1 MSVSDRVSVRSE
13 LSASSQIPV
22 DDTSDFGS
30 RKPSAVTAGL
40 ISLTQNLGL
49 SWFGKRLTYAFR
61 RIGLLMMGECADVIL
76 FGARLRIYPHNNVS
90 EKRVLFATQLFDP
103 AEREALRALAAPGA
117 VFLDIGANVGLYSI
131 SVGEAFAAYADTR
144 IIAVE
149 PHPYI
154 YRRLA
159 FNAALNPTYNITAVE
174 AGIADHEGTLSLTLH
189 GDNLGETRMVQAD
202 ITGSLDNPADAV
214 ATDKVMEVP
223 VISLMQLVEAQG
235 LTRIDGMKVD
245 VEGFEEKVILPFFD
259 AAPDALLPR
268 VIIIENNVRHW
279 DVDIVAVAATRSYAS
294 HRISKNNLMLSRD
307 PS

>member
-1 MSVSDRVSVRSE
+1 MSVSDHVSVRSE

-22 DDTSDFGS
+22 DDTSEFGS
-30 RKPSAVTAGL
+30 RRPSTVTARL
-40 ISLTQNLGL
+40 ISITQNLGP
-49 SWFGKRLTYAFR
+49 SWIGKRLTYFFR
-61 RIGLLMMGECADVIL
+61 RIGLLMIDECADVTL

-103 AEREALRALAAPGA
+103 AERQVLKALAAPGA

-131 SVGEAFAAYADTR
+131 SVGEDFAAHAETR
-144 IIAVE
+144 IVAVE

-202 ITGSLDNPADAV
+202 IPGSIDNPADAI
-214 ATDKVMEVP
+214 AADKVVEVP
-223 VISLMQLVEAQG
+223 VISLMQLVDAHG

-245 VEGFEEKVILPFFD
+245 VEGYEEKVILPFFD
-259 AAPDALLPR
+259 TAPETLLPR

-279 DVDIVAVAATRSYAS
+279 DVDIVAVAATHGYVS
-294 HRISKNNLMLSRD
+294 HRISKNNLMLSRET
-307 PS
+307 S

>member
-1 MSVSDRVSVRSE
+1 MSVSDRVSVRRE
-13 LSASSQIPV
+13 FSASSQIPV
-22 DDTSDFGS
+22 DDTSEFGS
-30 RKPSAVTAGL
+30 RRPSTVTARL
-40 ISLTQNLGL
+40 ISITQNLGP
-49 SWFGKRLTYAFR
+49 SWFSKRLIYFFR
-61 RIGLLMMGECADVIL
+61 RVGLLMIDECADVTL

-103 AEREALRALAAPGA
+103 AEREVLKLLAAPGA
-117 VFLDIGANVGLYSI
+117 VFLDIGANVGLYGI
-131 SVGEAFAAYADTR
+131 SVGEDFAAHADAS
-144 IIAVE
+144 IVAVE

-202 ITGSLDNPADAV
+202 TPGSLDNPADAI
-214 ATDKVMEVP
+214 AADKVVDVP
-223 VISLMQLVEAQG
+223 VIPLMQLVDAQG

-259 AAPDALLPR
+259 VAPDTLLPR

-279 DVDIVAVAATRSYAS
+279 DVDIVAVAATRGYAS

>member
-1 MSVSDRVSVRSE
+1 MAVSGRVSTRSE
-13 LSASSQIPV
+13 LSAPSQIPV

-40 ISLTQNLGL
+40 ISITQNLGL
-49 SWFGKRLTYAFR
+49 SWFGKRLTYLLR
-61 RIGLLMMGECADVIL
+61 RIGLLMMGECADVTL

-103 AEREALRALAAPGA
+103 AERDALKALAAPGA

-131 SVGEAFAAYADTR
+131 SVGEAFAAHPDTR
-144 IIAVE
+144 IVAVE

-159 FNAALNPTYNITAVE
+159 FNAGLNPAYNITAVE

-189 GDNLGETRMVQAD
+189 GDNLGETRMVQEG
-202 ITGSLDNPADAV
+202 ITASVDAI
-214 ATDKVMEVP
+214 AAEKVVDVP
-223 VISLMQLVEAQG
+223 VLSLMQLVATQE

-245 VEGFEEKVILPFFD
+245 VEGFEEKVMLPFFD

-279 DVDIVAVAATRSYAS
+279 DVDIVAVAAKRGYTS
-294 HRISKNNLMLSRD
+294 HRISKNNLLLSLLSRD

>member
-1 MSVSDRVSVRSE
+1 N
-13 LSASSQIPV
+13 
-22 DDTSDFGS
+22 
-30 RKPSAVTAGL
+30 
-40 ISLTQNLGL
+40 NL
-49 SWFGKRLTYAFR
+49 
-61 RIGLLMMGECADVIL
+61 
-76 FGARLRIYPHNNVS
+76 S

-103 AEREALRALAAPGA
+103 GEREALRALAAPGA

-131 SVGEAFAAYADTR
+131 SVGEAFAAHADTR
-144 IIAVE
+144 IVAVE

-159 FNAALNPTYNITAVE
+159 FNAALNPTFNITAVE
-174 AGIADHEGTLSLTLH
+174 AGIADHEGTMSLTLH

-202 ITGSLDNPADAV
+202 ITGSLDNPADAI
-214 ATDKVMEVP
+214 AADKVVEVP
-223 VISLMQLVEAQG
+223 VISLMQLVDAQG

-245 VEGFEEKVILPFFD
+245 VEGFEVKVMLPFFD

-279 DVDIVAVAATRSYAS
+279 DVDIVDVAATRGYAS
-294 HRISKNNLMLSRD
+294 HRISKNNLMLSRN

>member
-1 MSVSDRVSVRSE
+1 MAVSGRVSTRSE
-13 LSASSQIPV
+13 LSAPSQIPV

-40 ISLTQNLGL
+40 ISITQNLGL
-49 SWFGKRLTYAFR
+49 SWFGKRLTYLLR
-61 RIGLLMMGECADVIL
+61 RIGLLMMGECADVTL

-103 AEREALRALAAPGA
+103 AERDALKALAAPGA

-131 SVGEAFAAYADTR
+131 SVGEAFAAHPDTR
-144 IIAVE
+144 IVAVE

-159 FNAALNPTYNITAVE
+159 FNAGLNPAYNITAVE

-189 GDNLGETRMVQAD
+189 GDNLGETRMVQEG
-202 ITGSLDNPADAV
+202 ITASVDAI
-214 ATDKVMEVP
+214 AAEKVVDVP
-223 VISLMQLVEAQG
+223 VLSLMQLVATQE

-245 VEGFEEKVILPFFD
+245 VEGFEEKVMLPFFD

-279 DVDIVAVAATRSYAS
+279 DVDIVAEAAKRGYTS
-294 HRISKNNLMLSRD
+294 HRISKNNLLLSLLSRD